1 MPWLVGM
8 GDEEVVEH
16 WIRGLWL
23 TEKLFSLALAIFI
36 PFPHHWS
43 AET

>member
-8 GDEEVVEH
+8 GDEEVVEG
-16 WIRGLWL
+16 WIRGVWL
-23 TEKLFSLALAIFI
+23 TEKLFSFAFAVFI
-36 PFPHHWS
+36 PRLHHCS